1 MNDDNFHFE
10 RTSEK
15 LSVARLGTC
24 SLCIWVSVFRNHC
37 IHAWFCLGYVFF
49 SDLTNIFLP

>member
-15 LSVARLGTC
+15 LSVARLGMY
-24 SLCIWVSVFRNHC
+24 SLCIWVGVFRNHS
-37 IHAWFCLGYVFF
+37 IHAWFCLGDVFVQ
-49 SDLTNIFLP
+49 I

>member
-24 SLCIWVSVFRNHC
+24 
-37 IHAWFCLGYVFF
+37 
-49 SDLTNIFLP
+49 IFLYLG